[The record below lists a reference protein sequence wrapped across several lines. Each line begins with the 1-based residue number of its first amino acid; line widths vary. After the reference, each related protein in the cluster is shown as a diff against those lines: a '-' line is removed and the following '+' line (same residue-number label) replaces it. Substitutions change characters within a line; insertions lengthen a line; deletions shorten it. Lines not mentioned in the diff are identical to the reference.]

1 MFLHTCIHIQNGRG
15 KVVVLGSAHMFHDHY
30 IDKEENSK
38 LQDVIFRWL
47 TSDDI
52 TLNAIDA
59 EDPEVR
65 IHQLCHTQYSQKIIP
80 MCSHRSHQREVG

>member
-1 MFLHTCIHIQNGRG
+1 
-15 KVVVLGSAHMFHDHY
+15 MFHDHY

-65 IHQLCHTQYSQKIIP
+65 IHTVTVLYQNK
-80 MCSHRSHQREVG
+80 